1 MIEYKRG
8 TYFAYTGIAK
18 LASGLPASLAGCTVE
33 SQLRT
38 YVAGQPTT
46 LIANLDG
53 QVLDGANG
61 VFQITYDQA
70 LAAEWALQTACL
82 DIVFVFPG
90 GERVPTKGYIVVKIV
105 EPSTQEIVP

>member
-18 LASGLPASLAGCTVE
+18 LASGLPASLVGCTVK

-38 YVAGQPTT
+38 YVAGRPTT
-46 LIANLDG
+46 LVADLDG
-53 QVLDGANG
+53 QVLDGTNG
-61 VFQITYDQA
+61 VFQITYDQTE
-70 LAAEWALQTACL
+70 AAEWALQTACL

-90 GERVPTKGYIVVKIV
+90 GERVPTQGYIVIKIID
-105 EPSTQEIVP
+105 PSTQEPTP